1 MTTATDTTNNAI
13 AQTATDTTNA
23 AMKTW
28 QAA

>member
-1 MTTATDTTNNAI
+1 MTTATDTTNNMI
-13 AQTATDTTNA
+13 AQIATDTINA